1 MYSVHCELF
10 RLCPR
15 QLWAL
20 AHHWQE
26 HHSSFPLEKLP
37 VSQGWN
43 ANGMLSFP
51 SWGGSMRPGKISWAL
66 QKTEVLNG
74 MMQRIN
80 GLGADPS
87 RQ

>member
-51 SWGGSMRPGKISWAL
+51 SWGGEHETRED
-66 QKTEVLNG
+66 Q
-74 MMQRIN
+74 
-80 GLGADPS
+80 LGSPEN
-87 RQ
+87 